1 MSDAKVAL
9 RILQKALAKASDSLK
24 ENETA
29 QEWGKTAR
37 TWVGTLLDDGLIPRY
52 RDSINRAIADK
63 LNQSPEFPLNNVN
76 VNVLNHQTVI
86 IQGIYPYED
95 LLLMMGQQHLD
106 LEVRMAVG
114 LEIYRGFDVAL
125 SIQEVQVKT
134 LGLIGL
140 VMPPITDRQAK
151 DAIMRRLHRLPPDGP
166 IAYQD
171 GIITFNILR
180 QIEKDLG

>member
-29 QEWGKTAR
+29 VQLGQTAR
-37 TWVGTLLDDGLIPRY
+37 SWVGSVLDDGLIPRY

-63 LNQSPEFPLNNVN
+63 LNNSPDFPLSDVHVN
-76 VNVLNHQTVI
+76 LLNHQTVI

-95 LLLMMGQQHLD
+95 LLLMMGQQHLS
-106 LEVRMAVG
+106 LEVRLAVG
-114 LEIYRGFDVAL
+114 LEVLRGFDVAL
-125 SIQEVQVKT
+125 TIQEVQVKT

-140 VMPPITDRQAK
+140 MMPPITDRQAK
-151 DAIMRRLHRLPPDGP
+151 DAIMKRLHRLPPDGP